1 MSELGPL
8 LYPFYILF
16 NGGGWCPFALD
27 LIKLSNNEVYSMR
40 RIGNVLVP
48 LLAIMFVLGA
58 CTTPATAPTLTPT
71 PEAEQPSEP
80 AIPANFTT
88 YTHEGLFSI
97 SYPSDWQPAT
107 LIMEELLEET
117 KVEMEAQYPGVPLE
131 NIGIL
136 FLAGKETWEGYYP
149 AVNIVTDLR
158 SAGYWTLDEVDEA
171 NSRWDRENT
180 IGYKELSLY
189 KVIVDGREASIL
201 DSEDNEPGYGRWR
214 YIQLTTVKGDFVWL
228 VTCSAEYEDFNDYE
242 DTFNSIVRSLRIL
255 N

>member
-1 MSELGPL
+1 MRK
-8 LYPFYILF
+8 IL
-16 NGGGWCPFALD
+16 
-27 LIKLSNNEVYSMR
+27 II
-40 RIGNVLVP
+40 IGTL
-48 LLAIMFVLGA
+48 LLAILLVLGA
-58 CTTPATAPTLTPT
+58 CAPTPT
-71 PEAEQPSEP
+71 PEGEQTSES
-80 AIPANFTT
+80 AIPAHFTT

-107 LIMEELLEET
+107 SIMEELLEET
-117 KVEMEAQYPGVPLE
+117 KRELKAIDPTAELE

-136 FLAGKETWEGYYP
+136 FFGGKETSEGYYP
-149 AVNIVTDLR
+149 TVSIATDLR

-171 NSRWDRENT
+171 NSRYTKENT
-180 IGYKELSLY
+180 PGYKELSLT

-228 VTCSAEYEDFNDYE
+228 VTCGSEYQDFNDYE
-242 DTFNSIVRSLRIL
+242 DTFNNIVRSLRIL

>member
-1 MSELGPL
+1 MRK
-8 LYPFYILF
+8 IL
-16 NGGGWCPFALD
+16 
-27 LIKLSNNEVYSMR
+27 II
-40 RIGNVLVP
+40 IGTL
-48 LLAIMFVLGA
+48 LLAILLVLGA
-58 CTTPATAPTLTPT
+58 CAPTPT
-71 PEAEQPSEP
+71 PEGEQTSES
-80 AIPANFTT
+80 AIPAHFTT

-107 LIMEELLEET
+107 SIMEELLEET
-117 KVEMEAQYPGVPLE
+117 KRELKAIDPTAELE

-136 FLAGKETWEGYYP
+136 FFGGKETSEGYYP
-149 AVNIVTDLR
+149 TVSIATDLR

-171 NSRWDRENT
+171 NSRYAKENT
-180 IGYKELSLY
+180 PGYKELSLT

-228 VTCSAEYEDFNDYE
+228 VTCGSEYQDFNDYE
-242 DTFNSIVRSLRIL
+242 DTFNNIVRSLRIL